1 MRDPEKAQRLMK
13 ERIEK
18 LDGEIEIARKRVEEE
33 RVISAEAKKNEAIE
47 RVKAE
52 NEMMKAQDEK
62 RKADDEMKM
71 RLVAEAQA
79 EVLQKELAEMRAK
92 VNAMSALEFKFCFYV
107 LLCLPFVLSY
117 VPLGSGS
124 CHRTNWQILF
134 SCKSSW

>member
-18 LDGEIEIARKRVEEE
+18 LDGEIEMARKRVEEE

-47 RVKAE
+47 RV
-52 NEMMKAQDEK
+52 
-62 RKADDEMKM
+62 KADDEMKM

-134 SCKSSW
+134 SCKSLW

>member
-47 RVKAE
+47 RAKAENERMKAE

-62 RKADDEMKM
+62 RKAGDEMKL
-71 RLVAEAQA
+71 RLVAEAKA
-79 EVLQKELAEMRAK
+79 EALQKELAEMRAK
-92 VNAMSALEFKFCFYV
+92 VNAMSALEF
-107 LLCLPFVLSY
+107 
-117 VPLGSGS
+117 
-124 CHRTNWQILF
+124 
-134 SCKSSW
+134 

>member
-13 ERIEK
+13 ERIEN

-71 RLVAEAQA
+71 RLVAEAKA
-79 EVLQKELAEMRAK
+79 EALQKELAEMRAK
-92 VNAMSALEFKFCFYV
+92 VNAMSALEF
-107 LLCLPFVLSY
+107 
-117 VPLGSGS
+117 
-124 CHRTNWQILF
+124 
-134 SCKSSW
+134 